1 MLKVA
6 HIDDN
11 PEDCL
16 LFEYMCKKAGVECV
30 SFSSVTEFTGDNQC
44 FDLVFTDL
52 SLPEHYQLEVINEVK
67 TRGFPIYVLS
77 DIGNNDT
84 GTIGQVYIDAGAV
97 DFISKDVFFRGDNG
111 AYYLS
116 GLSHQ
121 PPYPTNNGAPKQG
134 ASDNH

>member
-16 LFEYMCKKAGVECV
+16 LFEYMCKKADVECV

-52 SLPEHYQLEVINEVK
+52 SLPEH
-67 TRGFPIYVLS
+67 
-77 DIGNNDT
+77 
-84 GTIGQVYIDAGAV
+84 
-97 DFISKDVFFRGDNG
+97 
-111 AYYLS
+111 
-116 GLSHQ
+116 
-121 PPYPTNNGAPKQG
+121 
-134 ASDNH
+134 